1 MEMSKDK
8 VEVVEKQKLKTLED
22 IETAHEY
29 VFNQQVSGK
38 IDAKTADALNTTL
51 KGSVALK
58 KLRLEVGKLYYLSQ
72 VKKIQIPNEMMI
84 ELAKE
89 QSEEVAK

>member
-1 MEMSKDK
+1 MSKDK